1 MKLCFVNPTEMH
13 RAAVYQLARHL
24 VMKKGYEITILQ
36 PSGPSTPKGKHSSTD
51 ICNHIKVENL
61 PSLFLQK
68 FYYTVPFFHE
78 QSRLLREL
86 VDRMGCQIIQACE
99 YSYLTSIA
107 PIFVKKRNDIPIVLT
122 SSNLPGYSW
131 FYGHAIVDTIAK
143 AYTYSIGKWILN
155 SYDRIILLHEKASR
169 AVENFGV
176 PAENIFTIPNG
187 VDSEDFRL
195 MPDVDEMR
203 TELSVEGHDKVLLFV
218 GRLAKIKRI
227 EILIALTKSLLEE
240 GLNVK
245 TIIVGDG
252 PCKEYY
258 EKLAEPINAN
268 VIFTGW
274 LHRTQTF
281 KFYHMAD
288 VFVLP
293 SLSEGLPTV
302 LLEASAAGKPSVAS
316 NVSGV
321 SDIVIHGETGYL
333 VQKFDIDSYTTYVK
347 NLLEDDDLARK
358 MGARA
363 AEYVKENFNWDVIVD
378 KYEKLYQ
385 EIL

>member
-1 MKLCFVNPTEMH
+1 MNPTEIH
-13 RAAVYQLARHL
+13 RAAVYELARHL

-36 PSGPSTPKGKHSSTD
+36 PSGRSRPKRKNSSGNIRND
-51 ICNHIKVENL
+51 IKVENL
-61 PSLFLQK
+61 PSLFIQK
-68 FYYTVPFFHE
+68 FYYTMPLIHE
-78 QSRLLREL
+78 QLRLLREL
-86 VDRMGCQIIQACE
+86 VDKMGSQIIQTCE

-107 PIFVKKRNDIPIVLT
+107 PIFMKKRNNIPIVLT
-122 SSNLPGYSW
+122 SSSLPGYSW

-143 AYTYSIGKWILN
+143 AYTYSVGKWILN
-155 SYDRIILLHEKASR
+155 SYDRIVLLHEKASR

-176 PAENIFTIPNG
+176 PAEHIFTIPNG
-187 VDSEDFRL
+187 VDSESFRFV
-195 MPDVDEMR
+195 PGVDETR
-203 TELSVEGHDKVLLFV
+203 TELSIGNDKVLLFV
-218 GRLAKIKRI
+218 GRLAKVKRV
-227 EILIALTKSLLEE
+227 EILIALTNALLEE
-240 GLNVK
+240 GLDVK

-252 PCKEYY
+252 PCKAYY
-258 EKLAEPINAN
+258 EKLAEPINKS

-281 KFYHMAD
+281 KFYQIAD

-333 VQKFDIDSYTTYVK
+333 VRKFDIDSYKTYVK

-363 AEYVKENFNWDVIVD
+363 SEYVKENFNWDVVVD

-385 EIL
+385 GIL